1 MPRTAVTDKYEVE
14 DQTFVVAEESL
25 HGVKFIQRDIA
36 ASFPAPEGAWDA
48 ASVDGY
54 ISSLLNEGWRLFN
67 THLGGR
73 REVELNGR
81 RVPVFE
87 IVYILER

>member
-1 MPRTAVTDKYEVE
+1 MPRIAVASEYDKN
-14 DQTFVVAEESL
+14 QQSFVVAEDPL